1 MQSARH
7 DFWKGFWGALP
18 FCFIVGPYGMV
29 FGVLAAES
37 GLDVLTA
44 IAFSVA
50 VIAGA
55 AQFTALSLMQDQAPT
70 VIIIIV
76 GLAVNLRMAL
86 YSATLAPHLGAAP
99 FWTRAL
105 VAYSTL
111 DHSFALADAKYQADP
126 AMTLS
131 QKLAFFFGA
140 TGFVG
145 VIWIV
150 GTGLGAWLGTRIPDW
165 LALDFAMPIAFIA
178 LLAPALR
185 TVPQVAAALTAAVLS
200 LVLAAIPYGLGLI
213 MAAFVAL
220 LLGGELE
227 RRKQTTL

>member
-1 MQSARH
+1 MQSARQ

-18 FCFIVGPYGMV
+18 FCFVVGPYGMV
-29 FGVLAAES
+29 FGVLAYES

-44 IAFSVA
+44 IAFSFA

-86 YSATLAPHLGAAP
+86 YSATLAPYLGAAP
-99 FWTRAL
+99 LWVRAL

-111 DHSFALADAKYQADP
+111 DHSFALADAKYRSDP
-126 AMTLS
+126 SMTLP

-140 TGFVG
+140 TGPVG

-150 GTGLGAWLGTRIPDW
+150 GTGVGAWLGTQISDW

-178 LLAPALR
+178 LVTPALR
-185 TVPQVAAALTAAVLS
+185 TVPQVAAAFTAAVLS
-200 LVLAAIPYGLGLI
+200 LVFAALPYGLGLI
-213 MAAFVAL
+213 MAAFIAL
-220 LLGGELE
+220 LLGAELE
-227 RRKQTTL
+227 RRMLAA